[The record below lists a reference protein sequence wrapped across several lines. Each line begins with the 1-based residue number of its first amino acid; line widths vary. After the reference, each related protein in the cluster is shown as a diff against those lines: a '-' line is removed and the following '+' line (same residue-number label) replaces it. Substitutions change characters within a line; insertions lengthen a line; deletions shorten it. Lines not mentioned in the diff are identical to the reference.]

1 MNKDGKVQNSERVNL
16 DTLLKNDIG
25 EFGRFQQRMVCL
37 AALIVIFIGWSS
49 SEYLFTVARINTR
62 CLIPECEGTED
73 ATFSPPWVL
82 NAIPA
87 SGSSFDN
94 CQRFAASEVISNL
107 TKEVCPT
114 EMFNRDRLINCDK
127 FVYEDT
133 YSIVYEFNLAC
144 DEWRRTL
151 VGSMRTLGT
160 LAALPLIG
168 FISDRWGRRTAVVV
182 SSINAAWLGL
192 ARYWV
197 NSYTGFLILQVV
209 EAMLGSGGFSSFYIF
224 LMETTGPK
232 YRVVAGALMTTFF
245 AVGQMTTGLIAWGVP
260 DWRNFTL
267 TLYIPQFLT
276 IAYLWIM
283 PESARWYISKGRYDE
298 AENVLKKAARVNK
311 KELSYKSLQ
320 ALRDNAEEKK
330 RNNEILK
337 RQKTQEPCLAVQVFR
352 HKPILIRVIV
362 SPLWWITSTLTYY
375 GLSINAVNMVG
386 NRYLNFVLVTAVEIP
401 GYWTS
406 MFLMGKVGRK
416 PVLIGA
422 YWVCALCQ
430 VGYVFMPDG
439 LYGLSL
445 TIYLIGKFSISMV
458 ISAIYI
464 YTAEL
469 YPTKHRHSLFAF
481 SSMIGRIG
489 SIFAPLTPA
498 LGAAVWDQLPFV
510 LFGGFALLSGALVMI
525 TPETLGTK
533 LPDTMEEASKIG
545 KISN

>member
-1 MNKDGKVQNSERVNL
+1 MEKERNLQNNERVNL
-16 DTLLKNDIG
+16 DTILKNDIG
-25 EFGRFQQRMVCL
+25 QFGRFQLRMVGL
-37 AALIVIFIGWSS
+37 AALIVVFIGWST

-62 CLIPECEGTED
+62 CLIPECENRED
-73 ATFSPPWVL
+73 ATFSPSWVL

-94 CQRFAASEVISNL
+94 CQRFAESEIISNL
-107 TKEVCPT
+107 TNEVCPT

-127 FVYEDT
+127 FVYENT
-133 YSIVYEFNLAC
+133 YSVVYEFNLAC

-160 LAALPLIG
+160 LAALPIIG
-168 FISDRWGRRTAVVV
+168 FISDRWGRRAAVVV

-192 ARYWV
+192 TRYWV
-197 NSYTGFLILQVV
+197 NTYTGFLILQVV
-209 EAMLGSGGFSSFYIF
+209 ESMFGSGGFSSFYIF

-232 YRVVAGALMTTFF
+232 YRVVAGALMNTFF
-245 AVGQMTTGLIAWGVP
+245 AVGQMTTGLIAWAVP
-260 DWRNFTL
+260 DWRNLTL
-267 TLYIPQFLT
+267 TLYIPQFLA
-276 IAYLWIM
+276 IVYLWIM

-298 AENVLKKAARVNK
+298 AENVLKKAARINK
-311 KELSYKSLQ
+311 KELSINSLQ
-320 ALRDNAEEKK
+320 ALRHSAEEEK
-330 RNNEILK
+330 RINEILEI
-337 RQKTQEPCLAVQVFR
+337 QKTQEPCLAVQVFR

-362 SPLWWITSTLTYY
+362 SPIWWITSTLIYY
-375 GLSINAVNMVG
+375 GLSINSVHMVG
-386 NRYLNFVLVTAVEIP
+386 NRYLNFVLVSAVEIP

-430 VGYVFMPDG
+430 IGYVFMPDG
-439 LYGLSL
+439 LYGVSL

-464 YTAEL
+464 YTSEL

-489 SIFAPLTPA
+489 SILAPLTPA

-510 LFGGFALLSGALVMI
+510 LFGSFALLSGALVMI

-533 LPDTMEEASKIG
+533 LPDTMTEASEIG
-545 KISN
+545 KISD